1 MSELLEFPL
10 INVNG
15 NLMPIAEGV
24 LPFSNRSFLYG
35 DGLFE
40 TVLISQSQALF
51 LADHFERLWH
61 GADFLGLRMP
71 KSQDMLRD
79 ELTAFIEANK
89 IVEGRVRFTFF
100 RKGGGFYCPEN
111 NEAGY
116 LINAIALTN
125 QAFRFNE
132 KGLHIGI
139 HPSLRKALSPLS
151 EIKSTSAL
159 QYVIAARYGKSQGWD
174 DTILLNEAGNLCE
187 TASSNLFIILPGKKL
202 VTPQLGEGLLPG
214 VFRKNLLQCLKEY
227 SIEVSETTLTPD
239 VLLQAEELFTCNS
252 IKGIQWVMS
261 YGKKRYFAAFTRT
274 LSQKMNDWVQQE
286 SLQ

>member
-1 MSELLEFPL
+1 MSEPLEFPL

-15 NLMPIAEGV
+15 KLIPAAEGV
-24 LPFSNRSFLYG
+24 LPVSNRSFLYG

-40 TVLISQSQALF
+40 SMRISQSRVLF
-51 LADHFERLWH
+51 LTDHFDRLWH

-71 KSQDMLRD
+71 KSQDALCD
-79 ELTAFIEANK
+79 EITKFINVNN
-89 IVEGRVRFTFF
+89 IVEGRVRITFF
-100 RKGGGFYCPEN
+100 RKEGGFYTPKN
-111 NEAGY
+111 DEADY
-116 LINAIALTN
+116 HINATALTS
-125 QAFRFNE
+125 QAFRLNE

-159 QYVIAARYGKSQGWD
+159 QYVIAARYGKIQGWN
-174 DTILLNEAGNLCE
+174 DTVLLNEAGNLCE
-187 TASSNLFIILPGKKL
+187 TASSNLFLILPGKKL
-202 VTPQLGEGLLPG
+202 VTPPIGEGLLPG

-239 VLLQAEELFTCNS
+239 VLLQAEEVFTCNS

-261 YGKKRYFAAFTRT
+261 YGKKRYFATFTRT
-274 LSQKMNDWVQQE
+274 VSQKMNDWTQQK
-286 SLQ
+286 SVL